1 MVMLVIIVTGVATF
15 LVSSLNSSGLQI
27 TRDLKTTKALLQAKD
42 ALIGRAT
49 TDNNYPGSLPCPD
62 TDNDGREDPDTD
74 NDGRED
80 PDLITMA
87 EKILIASNI

>member
-27 TRDLKTTKALLQAKD
+27 TRDLKTTKALLQAKA

-49 TDNNYPGSLPCPD
+49 TV
-62 TDNDGREDPDTD
+62 NDG
-74 NDGRED
+74 
-80 PDLITMA
+80 L
-87 EKILIASNI
+87 